1 METCIG
7 DVNAYILA
15 KSLFSL
21 FSSKPERYF
30 NLFSSSN
37 ENPDRCRGTPGRV
50 LPDQHKL
57 LKAIK
62 PQ

>member
-1 METCIG
+1 MRT
-7 DVNAYILA
+7 LA

-37 ENPDRCRGTPGRV
+37 ENPDRCREATPGRV